1 MSTLK
6 VSNFARQGYSIVFPL
21 FLFFSAIF
29 CMSTRTNNLLH
40 LSILLLLLSLVRQ
53 ENRQALAGVLRE
65 QWQTWTLLAAF
76 FIYYALSN
84 VWGHTPQHIDSPIT
98 HGVYLTGY
106 LLLMTMLLRDGRTR
120 RLAMLAVVGGIT
132 VLSLWTLIIDHTL
145 VLTERAVSPENPG
158 PTNVIDLAGYCG
170 IGILICG
177 MLLKEKAS
185 HWLYLPVVI
194 MLVMLLLTQSRGPI
208 IALVLAVG
216 CTLHLHVFT
225 RRNLLIAA
233 ALAVLVALL
242 LVMTPVGDMLLAR
255 FEELGTQSGLRLSIW
270 HHTLSEMASQP
281 WLGRGFSYELDFIN
295 YSGEHITTTH
305 SVYMGALLKGG
316 IVGLLLLLAIIGL
329 RAMAGVAQAPYR
341 QPLQSGD
348 PVLRAGVYGLAGDV
362 YHQQS
367 PGNLGAVLAAAG
379 HCAQQR
385 VGGKTLTKRAVSG
398 PFYINFLNQ
407 LRAATS
413 RSACSLITGHT
424 DSIATSATFASSQTI
439 CFALS

>member
-1 MSTLK
+1 
-6 VSNFARQGYSIVFPL
+6 
-21 FLFFSAIF
+21 
-29 CMSTRTNNLLH
+29 
-40 LSILLLLLSLVRQ
+40 
-53 ENRQALAGVLRE
+53 
-65 QWQTWTLLAAF
+65 
-76 FIYYALSN
+76 
-84 VWGHTPQHIDSPIT
+84 
-98 HGVYLTGY
+98 
-106 LLLMTMLLRDGRTR
+106 
-120 RLAMLAVVGGIT
+120 
-132 VLSLWTLIIDHTL
+132 
-145 VLTERAVSPENPG
+145 
-158 PTNVIDLAGYCG
+158 
-170 IGILICG
+170 

-316 IVGLLLLLAIIGL
+316 ILGLLLLLAVIACGLWQAWRKRHTDSRYSLAILFYALVFMASQGMFIISNPGKP
-329 RAMAGVAQAPYR
+329 GCC
-341 QPLQSGD
+341 SGC
-348 PVLRAGVYGLAGDV
+348 RWA
-362 YHQQS
+362 
-367 PGNLGAVLAAAG
+367 
-379 HCAQQR
+379 
-385 VGGKTLTKRAVSG
+385 
-398 PFYINFLNQ
+398 
-407 LRAATS
+407 S
-413 RSACSLITGHT
+413 RSAKGWRKNANKKGRQRPFFIFTFKSTAGGDQPVGLLFNHGPHRLNRHIGDIRFFT
-424 DSIATSATFASSQTI
+424 DDLFRLVIARRPDVIAGQPGI
-439 CFALS
+439 LEFALVIDRHHRFIEGPGDMHDRGVWRND

>member
-1 MSTLK
+1 
-6 VSNFARQGYSIVFPL
+6 
-21 FLFFSAIF
+21 
-29 CMSTRTNNLLH
+29 
-40 LSILLLLLSLVRQ
+40 
-53 ENRQALAGVLRE
+53 
-65 QWQTWTLLAAF
+65 
-76 FIYYALSN
+76 
-84 VWGHTPQHIDSPIT
+84 
-98 HGVYLTGY
+98 
-106 LLLMTMLLRDGRTR
+106 
-120 RLAMLAVVGGIT
+120 
-132 VLSLWTLIIDHTL
+132 
-145 VLTERAVSPENPG
+145 
-158 PTNVIDLAGYCG
+158 
-170 IGILICG
+170 

-316 IVGLLLLLAIIGL
+316 IVGLLLLLAVIACGLWQAWRKRHTDSRYSLAILFYALVFMASQGMFIISNPGKPGCCSGCRWAL
-329 RAMAGVAQAPYR
+329 RSAKGWRKNANKKGR
-341 QPLQSGD
+341 Q
-348 PVLRAGVYGLAGDV
+348 R
-362 YHQQS
+362 
-367 PGNLGAVLAAAG
+367 
-379 HCAQQR
+379 
-385 VGGKTLTKRAVSG
+385 
-398 PFYINFLNQ
+398 PFLYSLLNQ

>member
-1 MSTLK
+1 
-6 VSNFARQGYSIVFPL
+6 
-21 FLFFSAIF
+21 
-29 CMSTRTNNLLH
+29 
-40 LSILLLLLSLVRQ
+40 
-53 ENRQALAGVLRE
+53 
-65 QWQTWTLLAAF
+65 
-76 FIYYALSN
+76 
-84 VWGHTPQHIDSPIT
+84 
-98 HGVYLTGY
+98 
-106 LLLMTMLLRDGRTR
+106 
-120 RLAMLAVVGGIT
+120 
-132 VLSLWTLIIDHTL
+132 
-145 VLTERAVSPENPG
+145 
-158 PTNVIDLAGYCG
+158 
-170 IGILICG
+170 

-233 ALAVLVALL
+233 ALTVLVALL

-270 HHTLSEMASQP
+270 HHTLSEMVSQP

-316 IVGLLLLLAIIGL
+316 IVGLLLLLAIIACGL
-329 RAMAGVAQAPYR
+329 WQAWRKRHTDSRYSLAILFYALVFMASQ
-341 QPLQSGD
+341 
-348 PVLRAGVYGLAGDV
+348 DV

-385 VGGKTLTKRAVSG
+385 VGGKTLTKG
-398 PFYINFLNQ
+398 PS
-407 LRAATS
+407 AA
-413 RSACSLITGHT
+413 L
-424 DSIATSATFASSQTI
+424 
-439 CFALS
+439 LY

>member
-1 MSTLK
+1 
-6 VSNFARQGYSIVFPL
+6 
-21 FLFFSAIF
+21 
-29 CMSTRTNNLLH
+29 
-40 LSILLLLLSLVRQ
+40 
-53 ENRQALAGVLRE
+53 
-65 QWQTWTLLAAF
+65 
-76 FIYYALSN
+76 
-84 VWGHTPQHIDSPIT
+84 
-98 HGVYLTGY
+98 
-106 LLLMTMLLRDGRTR
+106 
-120 RLAMLAVVGGIT
+120 
-132 VLSLWTLIIDHTL
+132 
-145 VLTERAVSPENPG
+145 
-158 PTNVIDLAGYCG
+158 
-170 IGILICG
+170 

-316 IVGLLLLLAIIGL
+316 IVGLLLLLAIIACGL
-329 RAMAGVAQAPYR
+329 WQAWRKRHTDSRYS
-341 QPLQSGD
+341 LAILFYALVFS
-348 PVLRAGVYGLAGDV
+348 GLAEDV

-379 HCAQQR
+379 HCAQQKGWR
-385 VGGKTLTKRAVSG
+385 KNANKRAVSG
-398 PFYINFLNQ
+398 PFLY
-407 LRAATS
+407 
-413 RSACSLITGHT
+413 
-424 DSIATSATFASSQTI
+424 
-439 CFALS
+439 

>member
-1 MSTLK
+1 
-6 VSNFARQGYSIVFPL
+6 
-21 FLFFSAIF
+21 
-29 CMSTRTNNLLH
+29 
-40 LSILLLLLSLVRQ
+40 
-53 ENRQALAGVLRE
+53 
-65 QWQTWTLLAAF
+65 
-76 FIYYALSN
+76 
-84 VWGHTPQHIDSPIT
+84 
-98 HGVYLTGY
+98 
-106 LLLMTMLLRDGRTR
+106 
-120 RLAMLAVVGGIT
+120 
-132 VLSLWTLIIDHTL
+132 
-145 VLTERAVSPENPG
+145 
-158 PTNVIDLAGYCG
+158 
-170 IGILICG
+170 

-316 IVGLLLLLAIIGL
+316 IVGLLLLLAVIACGLWQAWRKRRTDSRYSLAILFYALVFMASQGMFIISNPGKP
-329 RAMAGVAQAPYR
+329 GCC
-341 QPLQSGD
+341 SGCRWA
-348 PVLRAGVYGLAGDV
+348 L
-362 YHQQS
+362 
-367 PGNLGAVLAAAG
+367 
-379 HCAQQR
+379 
-385 VGGKTLTKRAVSG
+385 
-398 PFYINFLNQ
+398 
-407 LRAATS
+407 
-413 RSACSLITGHT
+413 RSAKGWRKNANKKGRQRPFFIH
-424 DSIATSATFASSQTI
+424 F
-439 CFALS
+439 

>member
-1 MSTLK
+1 
-6 VSNFARQGYSIVFPL
+6 
-21 FLFFSAIF
+21 
-29 CMSTRTNNLLH
+29 
-40 LSILLLLLSLVRQ
+40 
-53 ENRQALAGVLRE
+53 
-65 QWQTWTLLAAF
+65 
-76 FIYYALSN
+76 
-84 VWGHTPQHIDSPIT
+84 
-98 HGVYLTGY
+98 
-106 LLLMTMLLRDGRTR
+106 
-120 RLAMLAVVGGIT
+120 
-132 VLSLWTLIIDHTL
+132 
-145 VLTERAVSPENPG
+145 
-158 PTNVIDLAGYCG
+158 
-170 IGILICG
+170 

-316 IVGLLLLLAIIGL
+316 IVGLLLLLAIIACGL
-329 RAMAGVAQAPYR
+329 WQAWRKRHTDSRYSLAILFYALVFMASQGMFIISNPRETWVLFWL
-341 QPLQSGD
+341 PLGIALSK
-348 PVLRAGVYGLAGDV
+348 GLAENANKKGR
-362 YHQQS
+362 
-367 PGNLGAVLAAAG
+367 
-379 HCAQQR
+379 QR
-385 VGGKTLTKRAVSG
+385 